1 MLWLSTDLPEPD
13 SPTTASVVAGRM
25 RKLTPLTARIAPA
38 GVANWT
44 CRSSTRS
51 RSVTWSVSGDRSAI
65 PGP

>member
-25 RKLTPLTARIAPA
+25 RKLTPLTAWIAPA

-51 RSVTWSVSGDRSAI
+51 RSLNGGRSAI
-65 PGP
+65 RAP